1 MLSTHLLDIAES
13 ICDRV
18 VIIDNGIVVAEDTI
32 DNLKEKYK
40 CESLET
46 VYLKIKGEDIWI

>member
-1 MLSTHLLDIAES
+1 MLDKIDKSYKDYESTREK
-13 ICDRV
+13 
-18 VIIDNGIVVAEDTI
+18 I

>member
-1 MLSTHLLDIAES
+1 M
-13 ICDRV
+13 
-18 VIIDNGIVVAEDTI
+18 IIDNGIVVAEDTI